1 MRLNTHVAVEHLH
14 EPFGFLHDSRGLA
27 PHMAGVMIKV
37 VLGKQVEG
45 CGGTRW
51 VVDAAGT

>member
-14 EPFGFLHDSRGLA
+14 GPFGFLLDTRGLA
-27 PHMAGVMIKV
+27 PHEAGVMIKV
-37 VLGKQVEG
+37 ALGKQVDG